1 MTYIIIY
8 TFIYRE
14 IEDEYQTYKIMKKII
29 VPIDFSP
36 YSEWAFLSA
45 VNIAE
50 KTNASITCVNVVTA
64 TVDWKNIAVKDW
76 VNFPEIMDLE
86 EEATDKLNA
95 FVKDRAVASVPV
107 EAVVSVG
114 IPYEVI
120 IDISHQHRAD
130 LIVIGAYGKGYQ
142 EGRFIGSNLQKVIR
156 LASCPVLA
164 VRKVLEKSAMEKM
177 AFASLFNQAS
187 KPALFKMLPLIREVA
202 RSMDFLY
209 INLKDRANAPEE
221 IRPKMA
227 TFDPME
233 EGLVITKN
241 IHDHQEAEQG
251 IIDYAQQHGI
261 GWIGIASNPR
271 KTSSSYSIGVTETLI
286 YRTDIPVLS
295 VKVE

>member
-1 MTYIIIY
+1 
-8 TFIYRE
+8 
-14 IEDEYQTYKIMKKII
+14 MKRII

-50 KTNASITCVNVVTA
+50 KTDASITCVNVVTA
-64 TVDWKNIAVKDW
+64 NVDWKNISVKDW

-95 FVKDRAVASVPV
+95 FVRDKAVPSVPV
-107 EAVVSVG
+107 EAVVGVG

-120 IDISHQHRAD
+120 VDIAHQHRAD

-164 VRKVLEKSAMEKM
+164 VRKVLDESAMERM
-177 AFASLFNQAS
+177 VFASLFNQVS
-187 KPALFKMLPLIREVA
+187 KPAFNKMLPLIREVSRA
-202 RSMDFLY
+202 VDFLF
-209 INLKDRANAPEE
+209 INLKDRPTAPDE
-221 IRPKMA
+221 IRARMA
-227 TFDPME
+227 TFDPLE
-233 EGLVITKN
+233 EGLVITKS
-241 IHDHQEAEQG
+241 ILDHHEAEQG
-251 IIDYAQQHGI
+251 IIDYAKQNGI

-271 KTSSSYSIGVTETLI
+271 KTNSTYTIGVTETLI
-286 YRTDIPVLS
+286 YRTDIPVLN
-295 VKVE
+295 VKVG

>member
-1 MTYIIIY
+1 
-8 TFIYRE
+8 
-14 IEDEYQTYKIMKKII
+14 MKRII

-50 KTNASITCVNVVTA
+50 KTDASITCVNVVTA
-64 TVDWKNIAVKDW
+64 NVDWKNISVKDW

-95 FVKDRAVASVPV
+95 FVRDKAVPSVPV
-107 EAVVSVG
+107 EAVVGVG

-120 IDISHQHRAD
+120 IDIAHQHRAD

-164 VRKVLEKSAMEKM
+164 VRKVLDKSAMEKVT
-177 AFASLFNQAS
+177 FASLFNQVS
-187 KPALFKMLPLIREVA
+187 KPAFNKMLPLIREVG
-202 RSMDFLY
+202 RSVDFLY
-209 INLKDRANAPEE
+209 INLKNRPTAPEE
-221 IRPKMA
+221 IRAKMA
-227 TFDPME
+227 TFDPLE
-233 EGLVITKN
+233 EGLVITKS
-241 IHDHQEAEQG
+241 ILDHQEAEQG
-251 IIDYAQQHGI
+251 IIDYADQHGI

-271 KTSSSYSIGVTETLI
+271 KTNSTYTIGVTETLI

-295 VKVE
+295 VKVG